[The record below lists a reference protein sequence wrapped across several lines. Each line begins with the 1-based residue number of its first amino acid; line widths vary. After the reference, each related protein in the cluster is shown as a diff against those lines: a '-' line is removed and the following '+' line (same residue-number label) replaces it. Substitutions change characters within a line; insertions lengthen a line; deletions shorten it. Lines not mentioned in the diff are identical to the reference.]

1 MSEHTT
7 RNYITSNCFI
17 KEFLIQGQ
25 DSEYSYHKDSTSRIM
40 KVLEG
45 EGWCIKFKNREPK
58 QITPGT
64 VIHISKQVIH
74 KLVKGTSNLK
84 VQVLEL

>member
-7 RNYITSNCFI
+7 RNYITETCFV
-17 KEFLIQGQ
+17 KEFLVKGT
-25 DSEYSYHKDSTSRIM
+25 DTEYNYHKDPTSRIM

-45 EGWCIKFKNREPK
+45 EGWCIKFKNREAK
-58 QITPGT
+58 QIRPGS

-74 KLVKGTSNLK
+74 KLIKGTSKLK

>member
-1 MSEHTT
+1 MSKTNT
-7 RNYITSNCFI
+7 RNYITKNCFV
-17 KEFLIQGQ
+17 KEFLLKGT
-25 DSEYSYHKDSTSRIM
+25 DSEYTYHKDPTSRIM

-45 EGWCIKFKNREPK
+45 DGWCIKFKNREPK
-58 QITPGT
+58 EIGPGS

-74 KLVKGTSNLK
+74 KLIKGKSKLK